1 MQNTNKYF
9 QNEEIIQNKN
19 KEIKHRLDSET
30 YEDSINDN
38 NSYHSD
44 IINGKIYKKSIDFFP
59 KKMGIEAPD
68 EKGIKQRKYSMEN
81 HLVIKDFVPQIK
93 PIKINMVPSKFQLN
107 KKECKDLKRQEN
119 INIKKYYNSCPNSED
134 EESDKNNSSKKI
146 VHLSGKANNNI
157 YNEHINQTR
166 KIMQQTKNK
175 NILKVNSI
183 NNFVSK
189 KKYEKELNLGDFSDS
204 DLFEIYELDDYY
216 ISDKKEEIESEEEKC
231 KHRNRINSFSILEVL
246 QKNYKIEDEL

>member
-1 MQNTNKYF
+1 
-9 QNEEIIQNKN
+9 
-19 KEIKHRLDSET
+19 
-30 YEDSINDN
+30 
-38 NSYHSD
+38 
-44 IINGKIYKKSIDFFP
+44 
-59 KKMGIEAPD
+59 
-68 EKGIKQRKYSMEN
+68 
-81 HLVIKDFVPQIK
+81 
-93 PIKINMVPSKFQLN
+93 
-107 KKECKDLKRQEN
+107 
-119 INIKKYYNSCPNSED
+119 
-134 EESDKNNSSKKI
+134 
-146 VHLSGKANNNI
+146 
-157 YNEHINQTR
+157 
-166 KIMQQTKNK
+166 MQQTKNK